1 MKVRHCIY
9 RFSMALTVTLLVCG
23 VMTLATEETFST
35 LVLRLQQEEPT
46 FAKRQQELLAERYDL
61 SNHPA
66 AGVTMSRGKPVQEG
80 VRVKPPSGMTWEKP
94 AAMSSGV

>member
-1 MKVRHCIY
+1 MQVRHCIY

-66 AGVTMSRGKPVQEG
+66 AGVTMSRGKPVQERG
-80 VRVKPPSGMTWEKP
+80 AREAPLRHDVGEARRHVVG
-94 AAMSSGV
+94 